1 MTLIRL
7 RMNRSHRARLSA
19 AILPLLTSTAAASG
33 QEQRSAPISNIRY
46 EVTFDR
52 ATAPTRRLRVATTF
66 DVDGS
71 GPVLLS
77 LPAWTPGAYEI
88 SNFARWVTGL
98 TAHGAAG
105 AALDWDQIDSD

>member
-1 MTLIRL
+1 
-7 RMNRSHRARLSA
+7 MNRSNFARLL
-19 AILPLLTSTAAASG
+19 AITLPLLTSTGAASA
-33 QEQRSAPISNIRY
+33 QELRSAPISNIRY

-52 ATAPTRRLRVATTF
+52 ATAPTRRLRVATAF

-98 TAHGAAG
+98 KAQGAAG
-105 AALDWDQIDSD
+105 AALDWDQA